1 MKIRIIIY
9 LFIFIVGGMVQY
21 QPYIYA
27 QSSSTV
33 SKTDSD
39 SMMYGKTPEEYEPY
53 NRFVKPYMR
62 FFIDTL
68 VYPGHGRH
76 IPEPENIDTVKIGFI
91 GPIISSVTGSDGET
105 EKTQLKVNQRVI
117 RWDGY
122 LASHLAPIGIKM
134 LQGAQLAVQQANLR
148 GGYRGE
154 VPFKLIVRNDNGE
167 WRSSGREVIMLAYK
181 DRVWA
186 ILGTVDGANSHIAIR
201 VALKAE
207 ISIMNTADT
216 DPTYVETNIPWVF
229 RCITDDRLMCYLL
242 SDFAFKKLGL
252 KRIAALRAANR
263 YGRMSIDEFRDAATR
278 LGRPFLT
285 ELQYQ
290 EGDTDFSNQLK
301 KIQSLNVDGIITY
314 GNSKESALIL
324 KQMRKMGMNQWFFG
338 SDRMVTQEFID
349 IVGDNHGKVAAGYPY
364 DPTRKDPAY
373 LQFIEDFRNQFK
385 ENPETYAAHAFDG
398 MNMIIAAIEKGGLN
412 RALIRDELAR
422 MSNYKGVT
430 GIKELDAVF
439 SNRTPAILAI
449 LKNGKFEFYSKE
461 DIFSNKF
468 QIKD

>member
-1 MKIRIIIY
+1 M
-9 LFIFIVGGMVQY
+9 
-21 QPYIYA
+21 
-27 QSSSTV
+27 
-33 SKTDSD
+33 
-39 SMMYGKTPEEYEPY
+39 
-53 NRFVKPYMR
+53 
-62 FFIDTL
+62 
-68 VYPGHGRH
+68 
-76 IPEPENIDTVKIGFI
+76 
-91 GPIISSVTGSDGET
+91 
-105 EKTQLKVNQRVI
+105 
-117 RWDGY
+117 
-122 LASHLAPIGIKM
+122 
-134 LQGAQLAVQQANLR
+134 
-148 GGYRGE
+148 
-154 VPFKLIVRNDNGE
+154 
-167 WRSSGREVIMLAYK
+167 
-181 DRVWA
+181 
-186 ILGTVDGANSHIAIR
+186 
-201 VALKAE
+201 
-207 ISIMNTADT
+207 
-216 DPTYVETNIPWVF
+216 
-229 RCITDDRLMCYLL
+229 
-242 SDFAFKKLGL
+242 
-252 KRIAALRAANR
+252 
-263 YGRMSIDEFRDAATR
+263 
-278 LGRPFLT
+278 
-285 ELQYQ
+285 
-290 EGDTDFSNQLK
+290 
-301 KIQSLNVDGIITY
+301 DGIITY